1 MQRMFSGYNEMR
13 LEINDRKKLGEF
25 TSMWKLAD
33 FLVTDEPNKSQGEL
47 ENVLRWMKMKIY
59 PNLWDAAK
67 AALRGKLTAINT
79 YTKNE
84 GNSQISY
91 LTFHVKTV
99 WKQIKSK
106 LSRMLKII

>member
-1 MQRMFSGYNEMR
+1 
-13 LEINDRKKLGEF
+13 
-25 TSMWKLAD
+25 
-33 FLVTDEPNKSQGEL
+33 
-47 ENVLRWMKMKIY
+47 MKMKIY

-67 AALRGKLTAINT
+67 AALGGKLTAINT

-99 WKQIKSK
+99 
-106 LSRMLKII
+106 